1 MWYCSFRQ
9 HSTLEHHHLITLGAR
24 QGAPPTTKARYFFSS
39 LSWCQMQA
47 VTKLCQSDEMSS
59 SLNQP
64 SKANTTYIL
73 PSKSGGSSKQFL
85 DMARG
90 AGVELLV
97 VVFSAQSWKHRL
109 DKPQHHCPDMQQWFI
124 LWNCSEVDF
133 RHLSW

>member
-9 HSTLEHHHLITLGAR
+9 HNTLEHHHLITLDGR
-24 QGAPPTTKARYFFSS
+24 QGAPPTMKAKYFFPS

-47 VTKLCQSDEMSS
+47 VTKICQSDEMSS

-64 SKANTTYIL
+64 SKASTIYIL
-73 PSKSGGSSKQFL
+73 PRESGGSCKQFL

-90 AGVELLV
+90 AGMELLV
-97 VVFSAQSWKHRL
+97 VVFRAQSWRHHL